1 MNVYNLILYIGLAL
15 IALGFFG
22 FMISC
27 IMERHYETKLYELNK
42 KLRKDDKW
50 RAGNEPW
57 VLS

>member
-42 KLRKDDKW
+42 KLRNDDKW
-50 RAGNEPW
+50 RAGN
-57 VLS
+57 